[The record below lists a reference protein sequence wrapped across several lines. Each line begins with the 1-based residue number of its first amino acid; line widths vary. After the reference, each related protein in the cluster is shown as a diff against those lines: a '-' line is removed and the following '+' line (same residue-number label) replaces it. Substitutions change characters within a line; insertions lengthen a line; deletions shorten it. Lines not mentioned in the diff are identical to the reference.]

1 MLHSR
6 QDGWQ
11 LSFVEGAPAALV
23 AMEAEPF
30 DVVVS
35 DFRMPG
41 MDGGRLLA
49 EVRRRYPDTARVIL
63 SGHTEGKDLT
73 AVFSL
78 AHQFLTKPCEPEEL
92 CAAIDRALRL
102 HQELKGEKV
111 RAEVSGVGVLPSPA
125 SVLHDLLAVLDSPDC
140 DDRALARELEK
151 DVAMATKV
159 LQLVNSS
166 FFAPRARVT
175 SLEAAVARLG
185 SKTIR
190 SMVLLDEVAR
200 GFDMHEGIARDHLEH
215 LNRHAREAARLA
227 RRLAPPALRDDA
239 FCAGLLHECGQLVLA
254 ACRPET
260 FLAHLRLQEK
270 DRRPLVDIE
279 RETFGVTH
287 AQAGA
292 YLLSLWGFPL
302 EVVEAVAVHAD
313 PLPAKAP
320 WPLDLTT
327 IVQVAHRVTQGR
339 HTDCG
344 TPGGERADDTW
355 LQRAGVLAVVAGWRA
370 ERTEGTRAA

>member
-1 MLHSR
+1 MLHTR
-6 QDGWQ
+6 QGGWQ

-111 RAEVSGVGVLPSPA
+111 RAEVSGIGVLPSPPSA
-125 SVLHDLLAVLDSPDC
+125 LHDLLAVLDSPDS
-140 DDRALARELEK
+140 DDRAVARELEK

-175 SLEAAVARLG
+175 SLEAAVA
-185 SKTIR
+185 
-190 SMVLLDEVAR
+190 
-200 GFDMHEGIARDHLEH
+200 
-215 LNRHAREAARLA
+215 
-227 RRLAPPALRDDA
+227 
-239 FCAGLLHECGQLVLA
+239 
-254 ACRPET
+254 
-260 FLAHLRLQEK
+260 
-270 DRRPLVDIE
+270 
-279 RETFGVTH
+279 
-287 AQAGA
+287 
-292 YLLSLWGFPL
+292 
-302 EVVEAVAVHAD
+302 VHAD
-313 PLPAKAP
+313 PLPAIAP
-320 WPLDLTT
+320 RPLDLAT
-327 IVQVAHRVTQGR
+327 IVQVAHRVTHGR
-339 HTDCG
+339 HTGCG
-344 TPGGERADDTW
+344 TPDGERANDSW
-355 LQRAGVLAVVAGWRA
+355 LQRAGLLAEVAGWRA
-370 ERTEGTRAA
+370 ERTEGRRAA